1 MKKDKFRYYLF
12 IFLMFLLVVPVIQST
27 FRPVNEKPLKGA
39 VTSPPNV
46 RIKLKDW
53 FSAEYQGKK
62 EEYLNESFG
71 FRSTFVR
78 INSQI
83 AFTLFRKVNARG
95 VVAGK
100 QNYLYEENYVKAW
113 YGADFIGTDSIAR
126 RIGRLKYIQDR
137 LSEMNKTLVVVF
149 AAGKGSFYPE
159 YFPET
164 NYSKGPTNYETHIRA
179 ASDSGLRYIDFNR
192 WFLEHKAN
200 SQYPL
205 YPKYGIHWSQY
216 GTCLVADSLIHYIEK
231 ARNIDM
237 PDLTWDRVDIARAR
251 GDDYDIGYGLNLIF
265 KLRRDQLAYPA
276 IRFESGEGKTRPRVL
291 VIADS
296 YYWGMF
302 NFGLSRSFS
311 DDHFWFYNKQVYP
324 ESFTKELTTGQLSL
338 SDEISKHD
346 VFILMATEA
355 NLPGFG
361 WGFPEAA
368 YKILY
373 EKHLHDRIQNLME
386 YIRTDKN
393 WMKHIEEKARQ
404 RGIPVDSM
412 LYLDADWGIRGRSG
426 EEL

>member
-1 MKKDKFRYYLF
+1 MKKNKFRYYLF
-12 IFLMFLLVVPVIQST
+12 IFLMFLLAVPFIQST
-27 FRPVNEKPLKGA
+27 FRLVNEKPLKGA
-39 VTSPPNV
+39 VTSPPNA
-46 RIKLKDW
+46 RFQLKDW

-78 INSQI
+78 INNQI

-95 VVAGK
+95 VLVGK
-100 QNYLYEENYVKAW
+100 KNYLFEENYVKAW

-159 YFPET
+159 FFPENSYT
-164 NYSKGPTNYETHIRA
+164 KGPTNYETHIRA
-179 ASDSGLRYIDFNR
+179 AADSGLRYIDFNR
-192 WFLEHKAN
+192 WFLENKSS

-205 YPKYGIHWSQY
+205 YPKYGIHWSYY

-231 ARNIDM
+231 SRNIDM
-237 PDLTWDRVDIARAR
+237 PDLNWDRVDVARAR

-276 IRFESGEGKTRPRVL
+276 MQFETGEGKTRPRVL

-296 YYWGMF
+296 YYWGMY

-324 ESFTKELTTGQLSL
+324 ESFTKELTAGQLSL
-338 SDEISKHD
+338 ADEISKHD
-346 VFILMATEA
+346 VIILMATEA

-368 YKILY
+368 SKLLYKR
-373 EKHLHDRIQNLME
+373 HLQDRIQNLMD
-386 YIRTDKN
+386 YIRTDRN
-393 WMKHIEEKARQ
+393 WMRHIEEKARQ

-412 LYLDADWGIRGRSG
+412 LYLDAEWGIRGRSG
-426 EEL
+426 EGL